1 VLLYAVNC
9 CADATAHYVKRGAK
23 KKVYVAAPV
32 VAPAVV
38 VQKQALVPAAKVYIV
53 PVVQLKTPIASGWH
67 LLKRITIRPIRINQ
81 GKEYVAPT
89 LAPAAVVEQKAPLP
103 QAKLYSA
110 PVVGDNKK
118 APVPEAKLYTAP
130 VKVERKGRF
139 AP

>member
-38 VQKQALVPAAKVYIV
+38 VQKKALVPAAKVYTV
-53 PVVQLKTPIASGWH
+53 PVVQLKTPIASGRH

-89 LAPAAVVEQKAPLP
+89 LGLLRLLNRRPLCHKP
-103 QAKLYSA
+103 SCTVHLWWVTTRR
-110 PVVGDNKK
+110 P
-118 APVPEAKLYTAP
+118 LC
-130 VKVERKGRF
+130 RK
-139 AP
+139 PSCTVHL